1 MIGSVIAPQGAGAGQ
16 IGVDFAS
23 VSIDMVY
30 PALWYAAIC
39 VSAFVWRQQMS
50 LFQSKLSRYLFWGAI
65 RKMIA
70 ENSILATVST
80 LRWN

>member
-1 MIGSVIAPQGAGAGQ
+1 
-16 IGVDFAS
+16 
-23 VSIDMVY
+23 MVY